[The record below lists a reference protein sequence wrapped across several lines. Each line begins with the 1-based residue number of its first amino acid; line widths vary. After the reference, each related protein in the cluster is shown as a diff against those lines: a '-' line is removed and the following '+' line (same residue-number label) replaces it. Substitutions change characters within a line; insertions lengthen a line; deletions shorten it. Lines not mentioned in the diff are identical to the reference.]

1 MAVGDRYDV
10 MMGGPLTYGSV
21 GHNWANAQNT
31 PMRRYKS
38 NVHNGGAC
46 TPAIMHWPA
55 GLKTK
60 SGSITDQRG
69 HVIDMMAT
77 CIDLAGAKYPEE
89 LSGKKIDPHESKSL
103 VPVIEGKSVSRDHPY
118 IFNHAGTYA
127 VVKGDFKIV
136 REGKRPWALY
146 DLAKNRTETI
156 NLASKNPEIVSN
168 LEKIW
173 DERWGKKK

>member
-1 MAVGDRYDV
+1 
-10 MMGGPLTYGSV
+10 
-21 GHNWANAQNT
+21 
-31 PMRRYKS
+31 
-38 NVHNGGAC
+38 
-46 TPAIMHWPA
+46 MHWPA

>member
-1 MAVGDRYDV
+1 
-10 MMGGPLTYGSV
+10 
-21 GHNWANAQNT
+21 
-31 PMRRYKS
+31 
-38 NVHNGGAC
+38 
-46 TPAIMHWPA
+46 
-55 GLKTK
+55 
-60 SGSITDQRG
+60 
-69 HVIDMMAT
+69 MAT

-103 VPVIEGKSVSRDHPY
+103 VPVIGGKSVSRDHPY